1 MFYSPSKKGFYNQAI
16 HGSAIPA
23 DAVEIPAEVHA
34 QLLTDQSQGA
44 IIQPDDNGYPV
55 AVFPPPPSLDQ
66 IKADLCARIDRKAD
80 AARLKIAGDPL
91 RVIEYQKAE
100 EEAAAYK
107 AAGYTGTVPPM
118 VLSWAEAKGWTA
130 QAAAD
135 DILTVSAGWRQ
146 ALYALRDIRL
156 KGKEAIRA
164 GADEAAAN
172 AAADAASGQIQAVLA
187 AVGV

>member
-55 AVFPPPPSLDQ
+55 AVFPPPPTLDQ
-66 IKADLCARIDRKAD
+66 VKTSLCTEIDSQAD

-91 RVIEYQKAE
+91 RVVEYQRAAD
-100 EEAAAYK
+100 EAAAFA
-107 AAGYTGTVPPM
+107 AAGYAGTTPPT
-118 VLSWAEAKGWTA
+118 VATWAEAKGWTP
-130 QAAAD
+130 QQAAD
-135 DILTVSAGWRQ
+135 DILATSVGWNQ
-146 ALYALRDIRL
+146 ALYVLRDIRL
-156 KGKEAIRA
+156 KGKELVKSAQ
-164 GADEAAAN
+164 DETTAT
-172 AAADAASGQIQAVLA
+172 AAADAVAGQIAAVLKA
-187 AVGV
+187 MGV